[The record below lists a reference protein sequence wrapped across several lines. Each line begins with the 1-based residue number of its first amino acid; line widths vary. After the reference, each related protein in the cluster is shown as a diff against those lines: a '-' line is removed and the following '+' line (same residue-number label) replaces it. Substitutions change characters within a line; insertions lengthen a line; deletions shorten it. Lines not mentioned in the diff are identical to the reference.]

1 MTRYELYFVIFL
13 FASAPC
19 GNRLRK
25 RTLDVQ
31 KNDAIVNPAKPKNA
45 SDLGPVAVMA
55 ATRTDLFSLC
65 EVFNFDKNDF
75 YRLMTSRLYVDR
87 LQPEGVSVTG
97 PFVGAPYAVM
107 LLETLI
113 AWGVLKI
120 IFLGWCGAVSEKV
133 KIGDIILPTSAVID
147 EGTSVHY
154 GPEDTGISRASSSL
168 VSMIRQVLNQNKI
181 DFQTGPIWTTDAVYR
196 ETRQLVKRHQ
206 QDGTLAVDM
215 ELSALCSVAQFRGV
229 ALAGILVVSDE
240 LSSLDW
246 RPGFKDKRFVQ
257 GRRIACSV
265 VEELCRT
272 PIPK

>member
-1 MTRYELYFVIFL
+1 MPNPPKCKAE
-13 FASAPC
+13 
-19 GNRLRK
+19 K
-25 RTLDVQ
+25 RTSDVQ

-87 LQPEGVSVTG
+87 LQPQGFSVTG
-97 PFVGAPYAVM
+97 PFIGAPYAVM

-113 AWGVLKI
+113 AWGARKI
-120 IFLGWCGAVSEKV
+120 IFLGWCGAVSEKI

-147 EGTSVHY
+147 EGTSAHY
-154 GPEDTGISRASSSL
+154 GQRYAGSSHASSTL

-181 DFQTGPIWTTDAVYR
+181 DFQTGEIWTTDAVYR
-196 ETRQLVKRHQ
+196 ETRQLVERHQ
-206 QDGTLAVDM
+206 QDGTLAVEM
-215 ELSALCSVAQFRGV
+215 ELSALYSVAKFRGV

-246 RPGFKDKRFVQ
+246 RPGFKDERFVQ
-257 GRRIACSV
+257 GRRTACRM

>member
-1 MTRYELYFVIFL
+1 VL
-13 FASAPC
+13 
-19 GNRLRK
+19 GGK
-25 RTLDVQ
+25 RTPDVQ
-31 KNDAIVNPAKPKNA
+31 NNDAIVNPAKSKHAP
-45 SDLGPVAVMA
+45 DLGPVAVMA

-65 EVFNFDKNDF
+65 ELFNFDKNDF
-75 YRLMTSRLYVDR
+75 YRLMISRLYFDR
-87 LQPEGVSVTG
+87 LHPNGFSVTG

-113 AWGVLKI
+113 AWGVRKI

-147 EGTSVHY
+147 EGTSAHY
-154 GPEDTGISRASSSL
+154 GQMDTGVSRASSSL
-168 VSMIRQVLNQNKI
+168 VSMIRQVLNKNQI
-181 DFQTGPIWTTDAVYR
+181 DFHAGAIWTTDAVYR
-196 ETRQLVKRHQ
+196 ETRQQVESRQ
-206 QDGTLAVDM
+206 QDGILAVEM
-215 ELSALCSVAQFRGV
+215 ELSALYTVAQFRQV

-246 RPGFKDKRFVQ
+246 RPGFKDERFVQ
-257 GRRIACSV
+257 GRRTACRM